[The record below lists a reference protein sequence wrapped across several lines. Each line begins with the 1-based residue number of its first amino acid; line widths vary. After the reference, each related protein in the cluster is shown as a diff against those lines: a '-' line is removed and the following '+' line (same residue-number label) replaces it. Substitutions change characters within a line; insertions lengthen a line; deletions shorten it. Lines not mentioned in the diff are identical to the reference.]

1 MKTNNRI
8 LFGMAL
14 VATALAGCNRE
25 NDALPN
31 YPPPPTPET
40 SAGAV
45 KPMTTPG
52 TSVAPGEAPPAATAP
67 APNSSIEL
75 RQKLEPGDGADAD
88 AVAREQGN
96 NYLSPKADGTNRSNP
111 AGNPPESK

>member
-1 MKTNNRI
+1 MKTTNQI
-8 LFGMAL
+8 VFGMAL
-14 VATALAGCNRE
+14 AATALAGCNRQ

-40 SAGAV
+40 SADAV
-45 KPMTTPG
+45 KPLTTPG
-52 TSVAPGEAPPAATAP
+52 TSVAPGEAAPANTAP
-67 APNSSIEL
+67 APSNSSIEL
-75 RQKLEPGDGADAD
+75 RKKLEPGDSSD

-96 NYLSPKADGTNRSNP
+96 NYLSPKADGANRGNP

>member
-14 VATALAGCNRE
+14 VATALAGCNRQ

-31 YPPPPTPET
+31 YPSPPMPET

-45 KPMTTPG
+45 KPLTTPG
-52 TSVAPGEAPPAATAP
+52 TSVAPGEAAPATAAP
-67 APNSSIEL
+67 ALSNSSVEL
-75 RQKLEPGDGADAD
+75 RQKLDAGRNADV
-88 AVAREQGN
+88 VARTG
-96 NYLSPKADGTNRSNP
+96 K
-111 AGNPPESK
+111 